1 VFPEVRSTVTGQD
14 ERLEFMR
21 LRKEHWETRDGTI
34 DYMNLIFDATQLGGV
49 EVLAKIV
56 LRSYGK
62 GVHAHLAAQDMAPQ
76 LYGTSDIQDI
86 ASVVV
91 MGLLGDG
98 WMTLFN
104 YRNNRHRDGIPED
117 RRGRLLQRLEGIL
130 DCLGASQMV
139 HGDFRMVNIMLKAG
153 EEEKAVLIDFDW
165 AGEAGKVK
173 YPVTRSDGFGYPGE
187 PGGPI
192 GAGDDREFYEMWK
205 KEL

>member
-21 LRKEHWETRDGTI
+21 LHKEHWETRDGTI
-34 DYMNLIFDATQLGGV
+34 DYMNLIFDATLGGV

-76 LYGTSDIQDI
+76 LYGTSGIHGV
-86 ASVVV
+86 AGMVV

-98 WMTLFN
+98 WMTLFD

-117 RRGRLLQRLEGIL
+117 RRGRLLQRLEGML
-130 DCLGASQMV
+130 DS
-139 HGDFRMVNIMLKAG
+139 
-153 EEEKAVLIDFDW
+153 W
-165 AGEAGKVK
+165 ALSRWFMA
-173 YPVTRSDGFGYPGE
+173 TFGWQ
-187 PGGPI
+187 I
-192 GAGDDREFYEMWK
+192 SC
-205 KEL
+205 